1 MPIRLILFDLDDTL
15 CDHAT
20 SFRLRV
26 ERAIAALP
34 LQRLAVPADTI
45 VEMALAHP
53 NHTWEAV
60 ERALQRAGVT
70 EQEWLEVAL
79 AAYTSDR
86 FFGLRLF
93 PESLPV
99 VRALQ
104 RRVLTGL
111 VTNGPSG
118 IQRAKLERLGISQLF
133 PVVVISEEVG
143 VAKPDP
149 AIFAYALRS
158 TGVQP
163 HEALFVGDNPVN
175 DVEGAQR
182 AGLVAVWCNRDGRA
196 WNGRAAPSLTVT
208 SLWELYRMVEA
219 WASGSVPEPGK

>member
-15 CDHAT
+15 CDHAA

-26 ERAIAALP
+26 ERAIAAIPERMLTLP
-34 LQRLAVPADTI
+34 RDAI
-45 VEMALAHP
+45 VETALAYP
-53 NHTWEAV
+53 SHTWEAV
-60 ERALQRAGVT
+60 QEALQRAGVA
-70 EQEWLEVAL
+70 EHHWLERAL

-118 IQRAKLERLGISQLF
+118 IQRAKLERLGITQLF
-133 PVVVISEEVG
+133 PLVVISEEVG

-158 TGVQP
+158 AGVQP
-163 HEALFVGDNPVN
+163 HEAVFVGDNPVN

-196 WNGRAAPSLTVT
+196 WNGRVAPAMTVR

-219 WASGSVPEPGK
+219 WASGSAPEPRK